1 MSLHRLVALGMIA
14 VALAGCTGVTRSRT
28 KMPAEPDSGSTP
40 PQWTADKPFE
50 ARRQDFVEC
59 LARASQTARSIASG
73 ARDRATHAAVL
84 EDARGHYM
92 ALCLQS
98 RGWYQGTPLAP
109 GEEAPPRTAPVQV
122 QDAHGFRQCAQ
133 AALVKLGV
141 YHGPV
146 DGDDSPMWEEVWI
159 RYLDSHVDLAHDQR
173 QAPIRMVIDQE
184 LAAIHE
190 HINWDACAS

>member
-59 LARASQTARSIASG
+59 LARASQAARSIASG
-73 ARDRATHAAVL
+73 VKDRATRAAVL

-98 RGWYQGTPLAP
+98 RGWYQGTTLTP
-109 GEEAPPRTAPVQV
+109 GAEAPPPTAPVQV

-146 DGDDSPMWEEVWI
+146 DGDNSPVWEEVWI

-173 QAPIRMVIDQE
+173 QALIRMVIDRE

-190 HINWDACAS
+190 HIHWDACTS

>member
-59 LARASQTARSIASG
+59 LARASQAARSIASG
-73 ARDRATHAAVL
+73 ARDRATRAAV
-84 EDARGHYM
+84 
-92 ALCLQS
+92 
-98 RGWYQGTPLAP
+98 
-109 GEEAPPRTAPVQV
+109 
-122 QDAHGFRQCAQ
+122 
-133 AALVKLGV
+133 
-141 YHGPV
+141 
-146 DGDDSPMWEEVWI
+146 SPMWEEVWI

>member
-1 MSLHRLVALGMIA
+1 MRIHRLFVLG
-14 VALAGCTGVTRSRT
+14 VVTLTLAGCTSVTRSST
-28 KMPAEPDSGSTP
+28 KVPAAPDRGATP

-59 LARASQTARSIASG
+59 LARASQAARSLASG
-73 ARDRATHAAVL
+73 ARDRATHAAVI

-98 RGWYQGTPLAP
+98 RGWYQGTALAP
-109 GEEAPPRTAPVQV
+109 GEEAPPAPVQV
-122 QDAHGFRQCAQ
+122 QDAHGFRQCTQ

-159 RYLDSHVDLAHDQR
+159 RYLDSHGDLAHDQG

-190 HINWDACAS
+190 HINWDACTS